1 MEYITARE
9 AAKKWSVSERLVQQ
23 YCISGR
29 IEGAK
34 KFGISWAIPYDAQK
48 PADPRK
54 CKLTGGGD
62 DDNGSIK

>member
-1 MEYITARE
+1 MEYITVRE
-9 AAKKWSVSERLVQQ
+9 ASKRWAVSERLVQQ

-34 KFGISWAIPYDAQK
+34 KFGVSWAIPDDAQK

-54 CKLTGGGD
+54 HRRAGGGGCVT
-62 DDNGSIK
+62 NK

>member
-1 MEYITARE
+1 MEYITVRE
-9 AAKKWSVSERLVQQ
+9 AAKKWKVSERLVQQ

-34 KFGISWAIPYDAQK
+34 KFGVSWAIPECAQK

-54 CKLTGGGD
+54 YRRTGGGGY
-62 DDNGSIK
+62 DNSNNK